1 MHDPRI
7 ETEESIFEDV
17 TTVALETVDMY
28 ENLGEKKEDGELV
41 CADWKYQSRQI
52 LKGLMG
58 KVRDVFEDTPS
69 YERLKERMDDLRN
82 A

>member
-1 MHDPRI
+1 
-7 ETEESIFEDV
+7 
-17 TTVALETVDMY
+17 MY